1 MRDLPCTNPSLI
13 VRLAAADDRLAWAQF
28 VEIYAPLV
36 FAFAQRRGLQDAD
49 AADVVQQVLK
59 RVADAFR
66 RGKYDRSRGLFR
78 GWLLT
83 IARHEVCDALA
94 TRGRREQAR
103 GGTTIQLTLGNL
115 PQPEDDANWDRAYD
129 ERLLAWAA
137 DHVRHEVQPQT
148 WQAFWETTMV
158 RRSGQD
164 VAAALGMSVAAV
176 YLAKSRVMKRLR
188 ELVHEI
194 DDRAGEGS
202 AGEGD

>member
-1 MRDLPCTNPSLI
+1 MHDTPCTNPSLI

-49 AADVVQQVLK
+49 AADVVQQVLT

-83 IARHEVCDALA
+83 IARHEVSDALA
-94 TRGRREQAR
+94 ARARREQSR
-103 GGTTIQLTLGNL
+103 GGTTAQHVLRSV
-115 PQPEDDANWDRAYD
+115 PEPNDASGDDWDREY
-129 ERLLAWAA
+129 EQRLLAWAA
-137 DHVRHEVQPQT
+137 ERVRAEVQPAT
-148 WQAFWETTMV
+148 WQAFWETTV
-158 RRSGQD
+158 LRRSGQD
-164 VAAALGMSVAAV
+164 VAHALGMSVAAV

-188 ELVHEI
+188 ELVQDI
-194 DDRAGEGS
+194 DENAG
-202 AGEGD
+202 AGVLT

>member
-1 MRDLPCTNPSLI
+1 MRESPCTNPSLI
-13 VRLAAADDRLAWAQF
+13 VRLAAADDRLAWSQF

-83 IARHEVCDALA
+83 IARHEVSDVLTAL
-94 TRGRREQAR
+94 GRREQAR
-103 GGTTIQLTLGNL
+103 GGTTIHQTLASV
-115 PQPEDDANWDRAYD
+115 PQPNDEENWDRAYD

-137 DHVRHEVQPQT
+137 EQVRTEVQPQT
-148 WQAFWETTMV
+148 WQAFWETTMI
-158 RRSGQD
+158 RRSGQE
-164 VAAALGMSVAAV
+164 VASALGMSVAAV
-176 YLAKSRVMKRLR
+176 YLAKGRVMKRLR
-188 ELVHEI
+188 ELVQEI
-194 DDRAGEGS
+194 DDHATGGGPR
-202 AGEGD
+202 EGD

>member
-1 MRDLPCTNPSLI
+1 MRDSPSTNPSLI

-66 RGKYDRSRGLFR
+66 RGKYDCSRGLFR

-83 IARHEVCDALA
+83 IARHEVSDALA
-94 TRGRREQAR
+94 ARARREQAR
-103 GGTTIQLTLGNL
+103 GGTTIQQTLGNV

-137 DHVRHEVQPQT
+137 DHVRNEVQPQT
-148 WQAFWETTMV
+148 WQAFWETTMT

-188 ELVHEI
+188 ELVQEI
-194 DDRAGEGS
+194 DDRASEAAS
-202 AGEGD
+202 SEGD